1 MKKVLI
7 TGGSGYIGSHTALL
21 LIESGFEVV
30 IFDNLSN
37 SSKKSIDIVS
47 NLTGKNVT
55 FFEGDICNENS
66 LLKVFNMHVFDSVI
80 HFAGLKA
87 VSESCSNPLQYYENN
102 VYGTIQLIKVMDKFN
117 VKKIVFSSS
126 ATVYGDSKDLPIKE
140 SSPTGK
146 TTNPYGTSKLMI
158 EKILGDL
165 YISDSSWSIT
175 CLRYFNPVGAHAS
188 GLIGENPSGIPT
200 NLMPII
206 CQAANG
212 KIDYLNIFG
221 SDYNTEDGTAIRD
234 YIHVVDL
241 AIGHVKALKILSE
254 EPGEWTLNLGTGSG
268 CTVLNLVKIFERVTG
283 KKIPLKLVD
292 RRLGDVESS
301 YADVEK
307 AKELLNWKAEKTLE
321 EMCEDAWRWEST
333 NTNHYE

>member
-1 MKKVLI
+1 
-7 TGGSGYIGSHTALL
+7 
-21 LIESGFEVV
+21 
-30 IFDNLSN
+30 
-37 SSKKSIDIVS
+37 
-47 NLTGKNVT
+47 
-55 FFEGDICNENS
+55 
-66 LLKVFNMHVFDSVI
+66 MHVFDSVI

-87 VSESCSNPLQYYENN
+87 VSESCSNPLKYYENN

-126 ATVYGDSKDLPIKE
+126 ATVYGDAKDLPIKE

-158 EKILGDL
+158 EKILSDL
-165 YISDSSWSIT
+165 YISDSSWSIIR
-175 CLRYFNPVGAHAS
+175 LRYFNPVGAHVS
-188 GLIGENPSGIPT
+188 GLIGESPSGIPT

-206 CQAANG
+206 CQAASG

-241 AIGHVKALKILSE
+241 ATGHVKALKILSQ

-268 CTVLNLVKIFERVTG
+268 CTVLNLVKTFERVTG
-283 KKIPLKLVD
+283 KKIPFKFVN

-307 AKELLNWKAEKTLE
+307 AKELINWKAEKTLE
-321 EMCEDAWRWEST
+321 EMCEDSWRWEST